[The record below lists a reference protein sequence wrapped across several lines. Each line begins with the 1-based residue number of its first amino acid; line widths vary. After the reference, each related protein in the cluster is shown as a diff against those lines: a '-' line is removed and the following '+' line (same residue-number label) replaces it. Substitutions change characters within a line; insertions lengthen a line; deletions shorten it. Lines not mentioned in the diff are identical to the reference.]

1 LKQVMETGEVILS
14 DGTVWDN
21 GLLTQ
26 RPARPVSG
34 EELSQSQGAD

>member
-1 LKQVMETGEVILS
+1 VIEIGEVVVS

-26 RPARPVSG
+26 RPAQPVSS
-34 EELSQSQGAD
+34 EELGQSQGAASA